1 MVDEFEEIDDI
12 EDIEEFAPLESAEE
26 INDLF
31 EELGVSSDA
40 DDYEIPPEASNQEQE
55 EMVQEQVAD
64 LELVEME
71 EGETPA
77 IPEIPDNK
85 QPVNNVDVS
94 VEEVEEIRAGMDYL
108 SNVLEEDELAG
119 LLVEDVKISMFSK
132 SDEIQLDLSSEEGV
146 YELLAATMGEE
157 MVSQLKNLTRST
169 GKPISDFINIKT
181 DIDALSSLE
190 ILNDRNGRPK
200 FISAQDIAGGIVT
213 NLLGLPTNT
222 DSEIV
227 VTKVYEDSI
236 FTDLENDT
244 ANGYSADGMG
254 SSLLPEVR
262 EYNRLVSEDQRRVQ
276 RVQLLKWIRTLT
288 KKLNEVF
295 GFDDYQQLEALMAA
309 WLMKNSTCRLSGIPG
324 TGKTTVIECAAT
336 LLGNSYG
343 YHTSE
348 TFYPSKNYQIEKQTL
363 GSEGSDFFAD
373 NQSLSNAYSPT
384 VFTKGQYYDIRFN
397 MNTNVQDYE
406 DWNQWRFGEW
416 KKPYRVGKSYD
427 YNAMRLSG
435 AYTYDFA
442 FLRPSEKEMLDK
454 DGNTLL
460 PAVDRKQSL
469 TTSAFRG
476 MLFNCWI
483 TDVPVNF
490 TMEAWNQ
497 ALATEGSIT
506 AVFEKYPQWNPSS
519 DKYIESEKKR
529 VVKPI
534 KIFDTMGNGFALA
547 SAPSYGPFQM
557 RIRYPTYGPEFYAQQ
572 LGKKIGVEVIQ
583 NYLLATG
590 MDGLYTDC
598 GRNEGYWFRTF
609 LMHFFR
615 DSRATPEESRWADL
629 SAEMLQ
635 EIGIA
640 KIDFD
645 KRPDEVLYGLEIQS
659 VERQDA
665 SGDTTNTFVF
675 EPEPKP
681 IVTQPV
687 KFFNEANRSQSG
699 VEDAI
704 LGLIAERKVEYRGK
718 VFNSPDFV
726 AWMDTNPHQKGNDL
740 AFTDRVDM
748 ELLFRSVGLGGR
760 YDQLSGS
767 NSKKGNPKAARDPPH
782 RLVEALCSDEDK
794 PGYYTPMRMA
804 DLTKIW
810 GAVGALSFGESGGA
824 YDGLRD
830 ISMISMLFS
839 QIFVK
844 KPTSLADIPY
854 AFAQAGARNVHE
866 SPLLDYSTTT
876 NTRTEGEKTSS
887 PVVDYE
893 PANATFTGVFGDFLG
908 QDNNVGIGQ
917 APTAFTRVLGF
928 RFTNSLV
935 KLSRALSFLR
945 GKDYVG
951 REEILHA
958 VPYCLA
964 HRLGRSKAGAT
975 DVEGNNKG
983 LDGAS
988 IPYVNEQE
996 FLRDILV
1003 RGYIKQDIT
1012 AHSMRITDSGDLLD
1026 AWNLYYQ
1033 RCRDIMASVPSV
1045 WRYEQQVLKPLHEK
1059 ISLANAMI
1067 NDITPIHWHI
1077 ATMVIDEERKASPDK
1092 TLRNYSGS
1100 FAGITGSTANVDNP
1114 QSYSQMYDRYQNMIL
1129 DPTGDGSEPAL
1140 MDYYRIR
1147 GYVARENN
1155 LFTND
1160 RNRLLRAIDDE
1171 IRAVSGMGMENVTQ
1185 TTSTSIHAV
1194 PQAVSQW
1201 TGGSAQ
1207 TAEQNDLYDENSTVF
1222 PRPQRFAWRTYEDSM
1237 GAWGKL
1243 IGLGQQNGL
1252 TALRVNSDQTTSEI
1266 ASLLPLQQGVTAI
1279 NNSQQSMRVIT
1290 RYPVKDVSVH
1300 HNNILNVLTNMNA
1313 RFEPLIQGEGYTFTN
1328 FGLETMTMNGRSF
1341 KRWIA
1346 DAERRVKDIVMAETS
1361 DVASSFGELVGVFE
1375 LSHAPT
1381 VTSKVPTY
1389 GVNFTQADDNL
1400 RLWVRLDLA
1409 GGAAGNEIAFGNNEY
1424 RTIVLTAGITSALAT
1439 TRWKADDTGTGGI
1452 GGNLEGEQIICL
1464 PLSYRPQYLTA
1475 SYTDASAWGKAASDF
1490 VKANKKEL
1498 GIKTTTC
1505 YCLMDLGNM
1514 TLRDRTFYGAR
1525 FRECL

>member
-1 MVDEFEEIDDI
+1 MVDEFEEFEDVGDFAPVVDA
-12 EDIEEFAPLESAEE
+12 EDIES
-26 INDLF
+26 LF
-31 EELGVSSDA
+31 TELGVPSDA
-40 DDYEIPPEASNQEQE
+40 DDYEIPPEATNEQQE
-55 EMVQEQVAD
+55 EMVEDQVEE
-64 LELVEME
+64 LEITEME

-77 IPEIPDNK
+77 IPEIADNK
-85 QPVNNVDVS
+85 QPVNNANVS
-94 VEEVEEIRAGMDYL
+94 VEEVEEIRAGMGYL
-108 SNVLEEDELAG
+108 SNILEKDELAG
-119 LLVEDVKISMFSK
+119 LDGDNLDEEFKISMFSR
-132 SDEIQLDLSSEEGV
+132 SDEIEIDFSSPEGI

-157 MVSQLKNLTRST
+157 MVSQLKSLTRAT
-169 GKPISDFINIKT
+169 GKPITEFIDIKT
-181 DIDALSSLE
+181 DLEALSSLE

-213 NLLGLPTNT
+213 DLLGIPTNS

-236 FTDLENDT
+236 FTNLENDT
-244 ANGYSADGMG
+244 SNGYSADGMG
-254 SSLLPEVR
+254 SALLPEVR

-276 RVQLLKWIRTLT
+276 RVSLLKWIRTLT

-348 TFYPSKNYQIEKQTL
+348 TFYPGKNYQIEKQTL
-363 GSEGSDFFAD
+363 GSRGSDFFAD
-373 NQSLSNAYSPT
+373 NQSLSNAYVPT

-397 MNTNVQDYE
+397 TNTNVQDYE

-416 KKPYRVGKSYD
+416 KQPYRVGKSFD
-427 YNAMRLSG
+427 YGALRLSG

-442 FLRPSEKEMLDK
+442 FLRPSEKELLDK
-454 DGNTLL
+454 EGNLLL

-469 TTSAFRG
+469 TASAFRG
-476 MLFNCWI
+476 MLTNCWI

-490 TMEAWNQ
+490 TLEAWNQ
-497 ALATEGSIT
+497 ALTELGSVT
-506 AVFEKYPQWNPSS
+506 EVYKKHPQWNISD

-529 VVKPI
+529 VVKPL
-534 KIFDTMGNGFALA
+534 KIFNTKGNAFSLVE
-547 SAPSYGPFQM
+547 APTYGPFQM

-609 LMHFFR
+609 MMHFFR

-767 NSKKGNPKAARDPPH
+767 NNKGGNAKAARDPPH

-794 PGYYTPMRMA
+794 QGYYTPMRMA

-810 GAVGALSFGESGGA
+810 GAVGGLSFGETGGG

-854 AFAQAGARNVHE
+854 SFAQAGARNVHE

-887 PVVDYE
+887 PVVDFE
-893 PANATFTGVFGDFLG
+893 PANSSFTGVFGDFLG
-908 QDNNVGIGQ
+908 QDNNVGVGQ

-935 KLSRALSFLR
+935 KLSRAIAFLR

-958 VPYCLA
+958 VPYTLA

-1003 RGYIKQDIT
+1003 RGYLKQDIT
-1012 AHSMRITDSGDLLD
+1012 QHSMRITDSGDLLD

-1045 WRYEQQVLKPLHEK
+1045 WRYEQQVLLPLHEK
-1059 ISLANAMI
+1059 ISMATTMI

-1077 ATMVIDEERKASPDK
+1077 ATMVIDEERKATSK
-1092 TLRNYSGS
+1092 TLRNYAGS
-1100 FAGITGSTANVDNP
+1100 FAGISGSPANADNP
-1114 QSYSQMYDRYQNMIL
+1114 KTYSQMYDRYQNMIL

-1140 MDYYRIR
+1140 IDYYRIR
-1147 GYVARENN
+1147 GYVARETN

-1160 RNRLLRAIDDE
+1160 RNRLLKAIDDE
-1171 IRAVSGMGMENVTQ
+1171 VRAVSGMSVD
-1185 TTSTSIHAV
+1185 SPSASIHAS
-1194 PQAVSQW
+1194 PHAVSNW
-1201 TGGSAQ
+1201 SGGSSQ
-1207 TAEQNDLYDENSTVF
+1207 TAEQNDLYDETSSMF
-1222 PRPQRFAWRTYEDSM
+1222 PRPQLFSWRTYDDGM

-1243 IGLGQQNGL
+1243 IGLGQQQGL
-1252 TALRVNSDQTTSEI
+1252 TAMRVSSANQNSEMVSGV
-1266 ASLLPLQQGVTAI
+1266 PLQQGITAI

-1290 RYPVKDVSVH
+1290 RYPVNDLAVH
-1300 HNNILNVLTNMNA
+1300 HNNILDVLKQLSS

-1328 FGLETMTMNGRSF
+1328 FGLDTMTMNGRSF
-1341 KRWIA
+1341 KRWIS
-1346 DAERRVKDIVMAETS
+1346 DAERRVREVVTAESS
-1361 DVASSFGELVGVFE
+1361 DVASALGELVGVFE
-1375 LSHAPT
+1375 LAHAPT
-1381 VTSKVPTY
+1381 VTSKVPNY

-1409 GGAAGNEIAFGNNEY
+1409 GGAAGNEVAVGENEY
-1424 RTIVLTAGITSALAT
+1424 RTLVLTAGLTSALAT
-1439 TRWKADDTGTGGI
+1439 TRYKPDDKGNGGI
-1452 GGNLEGEQIICL
+1452 GSNLEGETIICL
-1464 PLSYRPQYLTA
+1464 PLSFRPQYLTA
-1475 SYTDASAWGKAASDF
+1475 TYTDQNAWGKSANDF
-1490 VKANKKEL
+1490 IKANKKAL
-1498 GIKTTTC
+1498 GVKTATC
-1505 YCLMDLGNM
+1505 FCLIDLGNM